1 MRSRF
6 WSDPK
11 GGSLYRSSLSAPER
25 SMPPPS
31 RVIERSGAAV
41 ADPLK
46 AESIRTYALWGE
58 PPSSAF
64 VI

>member
-1 MRSRF
+1 
-6 WSDPK
+6 
-11 GGSLYRSSLSAPER
+11 
-25 SMPPPS
+25 MPPPS

-46 AESIRTYALWGE
+46 AQSIRTYALWGE